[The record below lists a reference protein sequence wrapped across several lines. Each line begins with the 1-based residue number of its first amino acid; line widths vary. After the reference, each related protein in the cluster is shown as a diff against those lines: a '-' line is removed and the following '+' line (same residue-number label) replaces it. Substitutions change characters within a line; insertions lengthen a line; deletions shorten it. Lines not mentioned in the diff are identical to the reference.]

1 MIARIRNTTLRRI
14 ALVVSAPVLIPF
26 CFALCAAEGAVIFA
40 RSFTVE
46 MTEALRQVW
55 RKR

>member
-1 MIARIRNTTLRRI
+1 MIGYIRNTTLRRI
-14 ALVVSAPVLIPF
+14 ALVVSVPVLIPF

-46 MTEALRQVW
+46 MTEALREVW